1 MHIYTASCNY
11 IIGGDTMTTKE
22 LLYVEDALSHEQY
35 FQNKCQD
42 VLNKMQDGELKMCI
56 EQMSQR
62 HKRIFQTFYGL
73 L

>member
-1 MHIYTASCNY
+1 MTA
-11 IIGGDTMTTKE
+11 KE

-35 FQNKCQD
+35 FQSKCKE
-42 VLNKMQDGELKMCI
+42 VISSMQDGELKMCV

-62 HKRIFQTFYGL
+62 HQHIFQSIYGL

>member
-1 MHIYTASCNY
+1 MTA
-11 IIGGDTMTTKE
+11 KE

-35 FQNKCQD
+35 FQSKCKE
-42 VLNKMQDGELKMCI
+42 VIGSMQDGELKMCV

-62 HKRIFQTFYGL
+62 HQRIFQSIYGL